1 MSYLIK
7 GRFPIHAHLR
17 SQVDGGI
24 PYDVTF
30 KVRKAEA
37 TTINEDG
44 VEIKAHKVII
54 ASCSPVFKNMFF
66 GAMK

>member
-1 MSYLIK
+1 MAYVIK
-7 GRFPIHAHLR
+7 GRFPKPALLR
-17 SQVDGGI
+17 RQDDGGI

-44 VEIKAHKVII
+44 VEIKA
-54 ASCSPVFKNMFF
+54 
-66 GAMK
+66 